1 MQLDKK
7 LLRQQ
12 LIKKRSEL
20 DGPTHQRLSSRIISH
35 LKQQD
40 FFQQANT
47 IAVYLSYNN
56 EVDTW
61 QLIREM
67 MPYKRICVPTVDN
80 SQTMHFVFLD
90 DLKHLKKNKYGIY
103 EPVSNL
109 AVEKTD
115 IDLIIVP
122 LVGFNDQNFR
132 LGYGGGYYDRFL
144 AQYSGKKIGIAF
156 QLQRTEE
163 LIPET
168 FDVPLD
174 MIITE

>member
-1 MQLDKK
+1 
-7 LLRQQ
+7 
-12 LIKKRSEL
+12 
-20 DGPTHQRLSSRIISH
+20 
-35 LKQQD
+35 
-40 FFQQANT
+40 
-47 IAVYLSYNN
+47 
-56 EVDTW
+56 
-61 QLIREM
+61 

-90 DLKHLKKNKYGIY
+90 DLEHLKKNKYGIY

-132 LGYGGGYYDRFL
+132 LGYGGGYYDRYL